1 MEVSR
6 PQQTLAAPVRFEGV
20 GIHLG
25 QSARVDV
32 LPAPVDT
39 GRVFLRQGQEIP
51 ALHARVSSVERC
63 TVLSAGGVSVST
75 VEHLLAACAGLQLDN
90 LRILIDG
97 PEVPILDG
105 SALPFVEALLAAG
118 VVCQERP
125 ARQHVLR
132 RPLWVGDK
140 NALVLALPAAE
151 ARLEYALHYQ
161 HPMITYQQVVHTP
174 TPESF
179 LSGLAPA
186 RTYGFMEEVEALLER
201 GLARGGDLSNALV
214 IRSDG
219 YTSALRFPDEPVRHK
234 CLDLVGDL
242 ALLGCDLLA
251 RVVAVKAGHRLHV
264 ELVGKVLKEDPTDAG
279 YERNQEEAAP
289 PLSMPALGSGSGA

>member
-1 MEVSR
+1 MARRDGTGRTHHLGSSTSSRGDRMEVSR

-25 QSARVDV
+25 QPARIEV
-32 LPAPVDT
+32 LPAPVDS
-39 GRVFLRQGQEIP
+39 GRLFVSQGQEIP
-51 ALHARVSSVERC
+51 ALHERVSSVERC
-63 TVLSAGGVSVST
+63 TVLSAGEVSVST

-90 LRILIDG
+90 LRILVDG

-105 SALPFVEALLAAG
+105 SAMPFVKAFLAAG

-125 ARQHVLR
+125 ARRHVLT
-132 RPLWVGDK
+132 RPLFVHDK
-140 NALVLALPAAE
+140 NALVLALPATE
-151 ARLEYALHYQ
+151 TQLEYSLHYQ
-161 HPMITYQQVVHTP
+161 HPMITYQQVTHTS

-186 RTYGFMEEVEALLER
+186 RTYAFMEEVEGLLER

-234 CLDLVGDL
+234 CLDLV
-242 ALLGCDLLA
+242 
-251 RVVAVKAGHRLHV
+251 
-264 ELVGKVLKEDPTDAG
+264 
-279 YERNQEEAAP
+279 
-289 PLSMPALGSGSGA
+289 ALGSGSGS

>member
-1 MEVSR
+1 MTR

-25 QSARVDV
+25 RPARVEV
-32 LPAPVDT
+32 LPAPVDS
-39 GRVFLRQGQEIP
+39 GRVFVRQGQEIP

-63 TVLSAGGVSVST
+63 TVISAGGVAVST

-90 LRILIDG
+90 LRIEIDG

-105 SALPFVEALLAAG
+105 SALPFVDAFMAAG
-118 VVCQERP
+118 IVAQERA
-125 ARQHVLR
+125 ARRHVLT
-132 RPLWVGDK
+132 RPLWVGDQQ
-140 NALVLALPAAE
+140 ALVLALPAAR
-151 ARLEYALHYQ
+151 ARLEYCLHYQ
-161 HPMITYQQVVHTP
+161 HPMITSQQVQHT
-174 TPESF
+174 TSPESF
-179 LSGLAPA
+179 VSELAPA

-201 GLARGGDLSNALV
+201 GLALGGDLSNALV
-214 IRSDG
+214 ICSDG
-219 YTSALRFPDEPVRHK
+219 YTSPLRFPDEPVRHK

-251 RVVAVKAGHRLHV
+251 SVVAVKAGHRLHV

-279 YERNQEEAAP
+279 DERNLEEAAP
-289 PLSMPALGSGSGA
+289 SLSVPALGPGPGA